1 MIESSPVR
9 QFYHLTALTL
19 AGLHTGATV
28 MPLAAVLTLAFNSRI
43 PAGISAP
50 IPPELAQGIP
60 APQAPSLPSIQP
72 GPPVPPPPG
81 QFPPATPPNSPQLSP
96 FCQPRQGLPFPT
108 PQQAI
113 APQPLTPAP
122 LPPPAPPPVPT
133 APNRAAVSQPNPFLE
148 TPSIIPVSE
157 FPRVSYPFAPG
168 DQIVIDV
175 QPYQNISI
183 QTIINPQGQI
193 VMQLLGPL
201 DIAGL
206 TAEQAQQRIQSGLNQ
221 FLVDPRVSVALIA
234 KRPVNITVTGEVTQ
248 PGFYA
253 FPAENAR
260 ISEVLAAVGGT
271 TPGSDLSSILIRRPL
286 GDGRF
291 LQQRLNLLV
300 SLQAGSPPPDL
311 LLQEGDIL
319 IVPKQS
325 LSEAQINDSNI
336 VARSRLSPPQ
346 PVGIRVIGEVTRPGF
361 YNLPPSVNP
370 IQDALVIAGGSTP
383 AADLRSVR
391 VRRVLTDGQISEET
405 VDLYTPLQ
413 TGAPFP
419 ELRLGNGDIV
429 IVPTLDLN
437 DAAFNYNNNVVANST
452 LTTPQPVGIT
462 IVGEV
467 TQPGFYILPASPRPI
482 PTALQ
487 LAGGTTPVADL
498 RGVRVRRT
506 LPDGRLSEE
515 SINLLSSLQGS
526 TPFPDLRLAN
536 GDVLII
542 PKLGLE
548 EARTY
553 DSNVVSTST
562 LAAQQPVAITVL
574 GEVAAP
580 GFHVVP
586 PSLSPIPT
594 ALQAAGGITTGADLR
609 TVLICRV
616 MANGTVSEERVNL
629 YASLENGTPLPDLR
643 LGNGDVVIVPKLGLN
658 QDSGYNPR
666 IVAGSTLAAAIP
678 VNVTILGEVAQPGFF
693 TVPPSERPV
702 ADAMLVAGG
711 ITSNADLR
719 AVRVRRVLE
728 NGAISEEILDLY
740 TPLLTGAELPELRLA
755 NGDVVFVPTLE
766 SSTDEYYD
774 RVLVSRSNLSVPQ
787 IVVRVLSYPAGGI
800 SVVPVPS
807 GSTFADILN
816 AVPLLSADLN
826 NIALIR
832 FDPEQGKAVTREI
845 NAQELLRGDLA
856 QNVPLEN
863 NDVIVIGRN
872 LVGKITY
879 ALGTFT
885 QPFRD
890 ILGFL
895 LFFDSLRDSATLLF
909 GPGGEENENNTN
921 NNN

>member
-1 MIESSPVR
+1 MIESSSVR
-9 QFYHLTALTL
+9 QFYHLTAFTL

-28 MPLAAVLTLAFNSRI
+28 MPLAAVLTLSVKTGI
-43 PAGISAP
+43 PQALSAP
-50 IPPELAQGIP
+50 VPPELAQGIP
-60 APQAPSLPSIQP
+60 TPQPPSWPGTQP
-72 GPPVPPPPG
+72 GPSQAPPPA
-81 QFPPATPPNSPQLSP
+81 QLPPTTPSNNAPLSQ
-96 FCQPRQGLPFPT
+96 FCQPRQGLPTPT
-108 PQQAI
+108 PEQAI
-113 APQPLTPAP
+113 APQPLTPDP
-122 LPPPAPPPVPT
+122 FPPQAPPPIPT
-133 APNRAAVSQPNPFLE
+133 TPPAAPVSAPTPFLE
-148 TPSIIPVSE
+148 TPAIIPVNQ
-157 FPRVSYPFAPG
+157 FPTETYQLAPG

-183 QTIINPQGQI
+183 QAVVNPQGQI
-193 VMQLLGPL
+193 VMQLLGPVE
-201 DIAGL
+201 ISGL
-206 TAEQAQQRIQSGLNQ
+206 TAQQAQQRIQAGLNE
-221 FLVDPRVSVALIA
+221 FLVDPQVNVALIA
-234 KRPVNITVTGEVTQ
+234 RRPVNITVTGEVTQ
-248 PGFYA
+248 PGFYT
-253 FPAENAR
+253 FPAEAAR
-260 ISEVLAAVGGT
+260 IAEVLAAAGGT
-271 TPGSDLSSILIRRPL
+271 TPGSDLTSILIRRPL

-300 SLQAGSPPPDL
+300 PLQAGSPPPNL
-311 LLQEGDIL
+311 LLEEGDIL

-346 PVGIRVIGEVTRPGF
+346 AVGIRVIGEVTRPGF

-383 AADLRSVR
+383 AADLRAVR

-405 VDLYTPLQ
+405 IDLYTPLQ
-413 TGAPFP
+413 TGTPFP

-437 DAAFNYNNNVVANST
+437 QAAFNYNNNVVANST

-482 PTALQ
+482 PAALQ
-487 LAGGTTPVADL
+487 IAGGTTPVADL

-506 LPDGRLSEE
+506 LPDGRVSEE
-515 SINLLSSLQGS
+515 SINLLSSLQGT

-562 LAAQQPVAITVL
+562 LAAQQPVAITIL
-574 GEVAAP
+574 GEVVAP

-594 ALQAAGGITTGADLR
+594 ALQVAGGVTTAADLR

-629 YASLENGTPLPDLR
+629 YASLESGTALPDLR
-643 LGNGDVVIVPKLGLN
+643 LGNGDVVVVPKLGLN
-658 QDSGYNPR
+658 QDPGYNPR

-693 TVPPSERPV
+693 TVPPSDRPV

-719 AVRVRRVLE
+719 AVRVRRVLD
-728 NGAISEEILDLY
+728 NGTISEEVLDLY
-740 TPLLTGAELPELRLA
+740 TPLLTGSELPELRLA
-755 NGDVVFVPTLE
+755 TGDVVFVPTID

-774 RVLVSRSNLSVPQ
+774 RVLVSRSTLSVPQ

-832 FDPEQGKAVTREI
+832 FDPEQGQAVTREI
-845 NAQELLRGDLA
+845 DAQALLRGDIA

-863 NDVIVIGRN
+863 HDVIVIGRN

-890 ILGFL
+890 VLGFL
-895 LFFDSLRDSATLLF
+895 LFFDSLRDSARLLF
-909 GPGGEENENNTN
+909 GPGGNNNENNPN
-921 NNN
+921 N

>member
-1 MIESSPVR
+1 MIESSSVR

-28 MPLAAVLTLAFNSRI
+28 MPLAAVLTLAFNT
-43 PAGISAP
+43 GISPALSAP
-50 IPPELAQGIP
+50 TPPELAQGIP
-60 APQAPSLPSIQP
+60 NPLDPSLPSIQP

-81 QFPPATPPNSPQLSP
+81 QFPPPTPTSNPQLSQ
-96 FCQPRQGLPFPT
+96 FCQPRQGLPSPN

-113 APQPLTPAP
+113 APQTLTPSPIPPQAP
-122 LPPPAPPPVPT
+122 PPIPTAPPAP
-133 APNRAAVSQPNPFLE
+133 AVSEPNPFLE
-148 TPSIIPVSE
+148 TPDIIPVSQ
-157 FPRVSYPFAPG
+157 FPTESYQLAPG

-183 QTIINPQGQI
+183 QTTVSPQGQI
-193 VMQLLGPL
+193 VMQLLGP
-201 DIAGL
+201 IEISGL
-206 TAEQAQQRIQSGLNQ
+206 TPQQAQQRIQSGLNE
-221 FLVDPRVSVALIA
+221 FLVDPQVNVALIA
-234 KRPVNITVTGEVTQ
+234 KRGVNITVTGEVTQ
-248 PGFYA
+248 PGFYFFA
-253 FPAENAR
+253 ADNTR
-260 ISEVLAAVGGT
+260 ISDILTTVGGT
-271 TPGSDLSSILIRRPL
+271 TPGADLTSILIRRPL

-319 IVPKQS
+319 IVPKQT

-346 PVGIRVIGEVTRPGF
+346 AVGIRVIGEVTRPGF

-391 VRRVLTDGQISEET
+391 VRRVLTDGRLSEET
-405 VDLYTPLQ
+405 IDLYSPLQ
-413 TGAPFP
+413 TSTPFP
-419 ELRLGNGDIV
+419 ELRLGNGDII

-437 DAAFNYNNNVVANST
+437 DAAFNYNNNVVSNST

-487 LAGGTTPVADL
+487 IAGGTTPVADL

-506 LPDGRLSEE
+506 LPDGRVSEE

-526 TPFPDLRLAN
+526 TPFSDLRLAN

-553 DSNVVSTST
+553 DSNAVSTST
-562 LAAQQPVAITVL
+562 LAAQQSVAITVL
-574 GEVAAP
+574 GEVVAP
-580 GFHVVP
+580 GFHVLP

-594 ALQAAGGITTGADLR
+594 ALQAAGGITTAADLR

-629 YASLENGTPLPDLR
+629 YAALETGTPLPDLR

-658 QDSGYNPR
+658 QDPGYNPR

-693 TVPPSERPV
+693 TVPPSDRPV

-719 AVRVRRVLE
+719 AVRVRRALD
-728 NGAISEEILDLY
+728 NGSISEEVLDLY
-740 TPLLTGAELPELRLA
+740 TPLLTGAALPELRLA

-774 RVLVSRSNLSVPQ
+774 RVLVSRSTLSVPQ

-816 AVPLLSADLN
+816 AVPILSADLN

-845 NAQELLRGDLA
+845 NAQQLLRGDLA

-890 ILGFL
+890 VLGFL
-895 LFFDSLRDSATLLF
+895 LFFDSLRDSARLLF
-909 GPGGEENENNTN
+909 GPDGNNDENNTN
-921 NNN
+921 N

>member
-1 MIESSPVR
+1 MIESSSAL
-9 QFYHLTALTL
+9 QFYPLTALTL
-19 AGLHTGATV
+19 AGLHKGLTV
-28 MPLAAVLTLAFNSRI
+28 MPLAGLLTLAFNTGI
-43 PAGISAP
+43 PEALSAP
-50 IPPELAQGIP
+50 VPPELAQGIP
-60 APQAPSLPSIQP
+60 APQAPSWPPIQP
-72 GPPVPPPPG
+72 GPAVPPPPA
-81 QFPPATPPNSPQLSP
+81 QLPPTTPTSSPQLSQ
-96 FCQPRQGLPFPT
+96 FCQPRQGLPSPT

-113 APQPLTPAP
+113 APQPLTPPP
-122 LPPPAPPPVPT
+122 LPPQASPPVPRVPPT
-133 APNRAAVSQPNPFLE
+133 AAVSQPNPFLE
-148 TPSIIPVSE
+148 TPAIIPVSQ
-157 FPRVSYPFAPG
+157 FPTESYQLAPG
-168 DQIVIDV
+168 DQLVIDV

-183 QTIINPQGQI
+183 QTVVNPQGQI

-201 DIAGL
+201 EISGL

-221 FLVDPRVSVALIA
+221 FLVDPQVNVALIA

-271 TPGSDLSSILIRRPL
+271 TPGSDLTSILIRRPL

-291 LQQRLNLLV
+291 LQQRFNLLV

-319 IVPKQS
+319 IVLKQS

-336 VARSRLSPPQ
+336 IARSRLSPPQ
-346 PVGIRVIGEVTRPGF
+346 AVGIRVIGEVTRPGF
-361 YNLPPSVNP
+361 YNLPPSFNP

-391 VRRVLTDGQISEET
+391 VRRVLSDGLLSEET
-405 VDLYTPLQ
+405 IDLYSPLQ
-413 TGAPFP
+413 TGTPFP
-419 ELRLGNGDIV
+419 ELRLGNGDII

-437 DAAFNYNNNVVANST
+437 EAAFNYNNNIVSNST
-452 LTTPQPVGIT
+452 LTTPQAVSIT

-467 TQPGFYILPASPRPI
+467 TQPGFYILPASPSPL

-487 LAGGTTPVADL
+487 IAGGSTPVADL
-498 RGVRVRRT
+498 RRVQVRRT
-506 LPDGRLSEE
+506 LPDGRISEE
-515 SINLLSSLQGS
+515 TMDLLSPLQGG

-553 DSNVVSTST
+553 NSAAVSTST
-562 LAAQQPVAITVL
+562 LAAQQAVAITVL

-580 GFHVVP
+580 GFHLLP

-594 ALQAAGGITTGADLR
+594 ALQAAGGITTAADLR
-609 TVLICRV
+609 TILICRV
-616 MANGTVSEERVNL
+616 MANGTVSQEQVNL
-629 YASLENGTPLPDLR
+629 YASLETGSALPDLR

-658 QDSGYNPR
+658 QDPGYNPR
-666 IVAGSTLAAAIP
+666 IVAESTLAATIP

-693 TVPPSERPV
+693 TVPPSNRPV

-719 AVRVRRVLE
+719 SVRVRRSLD
-728 NGAISEEILDLY
+728 NGAISEEVLDLY

-755 NGDVVFVPTLE
+755 NGDVVFVPTIE

-774 RVLVSRSNLSVPQ
+774 RVLVSRSTLSVPQ

-890 ILGFL
+890 VLGFL

-909 GPGGEENENNTN
+909 GPGGNNDQNNTN
-921 NNN
+921 N

>member
-1 MIESSPVR
+1 MIESSSVR

-50 IPPELAQGIP
+50 VPPELAQGI
-60 APQAPSLPSIQP
+60 P

-81 QFPPATPPNSPQLSP
+81 QLPGATPTSSPQLSQ
-96 FCQPRQGLPFPT
+96 FCQPRQGLPAPT
-108 PQQAI
+108 PQQAV

-122 LPPPAPPPVPT
+122 LPPQAPPPVPP
-133 APNRAAVSQPNPFLE
+133 APPAAAVSQPNPFLE
-148 TPSIIPVSE
+148 TPSIIPVSQ
-157 FPRVSYPFAPG
+157 FPPESYQLAPG

-183 QTIINPQGQI
+183 QTVVNPQGQI
-193 VMQLLGPL
+193 VMQLLGPVE
-201 DIAGL
+201 ISGL
-206 TAEQAQQRIQSGLNQ
+206 TAEQAQQRIQAGLNQ
-221 FLVDPRVSVALIA
+221 FLVDPRVNVALIA

-271 TPGSDLSSILIRRPL
+271 TPGSDLTSILIRRPL

-291 LQQRLNLLV
+291 WQQRLNLLV

-346 PVGIRVIGEVTRPGF
+346 AVGIRVIGEVTRPGF

-391 VRRVLTDGQISEET
+391 VRRVLTDGQMSEET

-419 ELRLGNGDIV
+419 ELRLGNGDII

-437 DAAFNYNNNVVANST
+437 DAAFNYNNNVVSNST

-487 LAGGTTPVADL
+487 TAGGTTPVADL

-506 LPDGRLSEE
+506 LPDGRVSEE

-526 TPFPDLRLAN
+526 NSFPDLRLAN

-594 ALQAAGGITTGADLR
+594 ALQAAGGITTAADLR

-629 YASLENGTPLPDLR
+629 YASLETGSALPDLR

-658 QDSGYNPR
+658 QDPGYNPR
-666 IVAGSTLAAAIP
+666 IVAESTLAAAIP

-693 TVPPSERPV
+693 TLPPSNRPV
-702 ADAMLVAGG
+702 ADAMLLAGG

-719 AVRVRRVLE
+719 SVRIRRVLD
-728 NGAISEEILDLY
+728 NGGISEEVLDLY

-755 NGDVVFVPTLE
+755 NGDVVFIPTIE

-774 RVLVSRSNLSVPQ
+774 RVLVSRSNLAVPQ

-890 ILGFL
+890 VLGFL

-909 GPGGEENENNTN
+909 GPDGDDNENNTN
-921 NNN
+921 N